1 MTYQVTLASMTD
13 GSTTFDATAA
23 GVHVKDGPAQGPD
36 VVTHIERNEAGA
48 MIDLDGTG
56 AATLVPPLMTF
67 NLIFSAAYPSAH
79 TQYGNLEALKGKH
92 VTLTARIPTN
102 VSYLT
107 KTAPARV
114 MDIRGNWRPP
124 FKAGT
129 QSMIAVAVDIQLKD
143 FF

>member
-1 MTYQVTLASMTD
+1 MTYQVTLTSLTD
-13 GSTTFDATAA
+13 GSTTFNAEAA

-48 MIDLDGTG
+48 LIDLDGTG

-79 TQYGNLEALKGKH
+79 AQFNNLEALKGKH
-92 VTLTARIPTN
+92 VTFTGRTPTSS
-102 VSYLT
+102 SYLT
-107 KTAPARV
+107 QVAPARV
-114 MDIRGNWRPP
+114 MDVRGNWRPP

-143 FF
+143 FL

>member
-1 MTYQVTLASMTD
+1 MTYQVTLTSLTD

-79 TQYGNLEALKGKH
+79 TQFNNLEALKGKH
-92 VTLTARIPTN
+92 VTFTGRTPTN
-102 VSYLT
+102 VAYLT
-107 KTAPARV
+107 QTAPARV
-114 MDIRGNWRPP
+114 MDIRGSWKPP

-143 FF
+143 FL